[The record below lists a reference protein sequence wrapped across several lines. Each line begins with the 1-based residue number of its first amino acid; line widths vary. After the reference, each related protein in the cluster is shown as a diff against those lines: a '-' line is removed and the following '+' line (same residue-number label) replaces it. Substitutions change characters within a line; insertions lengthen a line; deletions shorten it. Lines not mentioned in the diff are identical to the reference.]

1 MAIMTATPIQLA
13 QRITDKILTGE
24 FEPGGKILEI
34 PLAADLGVSRNT
46 LREAF
51 RLLARDGLIEQI
63 PHRGVFVR
71 ALEPKDIIEL
81 YAYRRFIEL
90 GALQYFGLDVPR
102 TEAALRGMNRAITAA
117 EEAARQQQWAEV
129 GTHNN
134 AFHDHLVSLAG
145 IPRLNENLTLVM
157 AHARLAFMAVTSVEE
172 MHRPFIQRNRDIL
185 TALIKGDV
193 DKATTV
199 LTRYLK
205 ESEAKILAEM
215 TFGVSA
221 DKR

>member
-1 MAIMTATPIQLA
+1 MTATPIQLA
-13 QRITDKILTGE
+13 QRITDKILSGE
-24 FEPGGKILEI
+24 FSPGGKILEI
-34 PLAADLGVSRNT
+34 PLATELGVSRNT

-71 ALEPKDIIEL
+71 SLSARDIVEL
-81 YAYRRFIEL
+81 FAYRRFIEL
-90 GALQYFGLDVPR
+90 GALQYFGLDVSR
-102 TEAALRGMNRAITAA
+102 TEAALRGMNQAITAA
-117 EEAARQQQWAEV
+117 EQAARAGHWAQV

-134 AFHDHLVSLAG
+134 SFHHHLVSLAG
-145 IPRLNENLTLVM
+145 IPRLNDNLTLVM
-157 AHARLAFMAVTSVEE
+157 AHARLAFLAAASVEE
-172 MHRPFIQRNRDIL
+172 MHRPFIERNREIL
-185 TALIKGDV
+185 SALVKGNV

-215 TFGVSA
+215 TFGVTA
-221 DKR
+221 DHKK

>member
-1 MAIMTATPIQLA
+1 MTATPIQLA
-13 QRITDKILTGE
+13 RQITEKILSGQ
-24 FEPGGKILEI
+24 FAPGGKILEI
-34 PLAADLGVSRNT
+34 PLAAELGVSRNT

-71 ALEPKDIIEL
+71 SLDARDIVEL
-81 YAYRRFIEL
+81 FAYRRFIEL
-90 GALQYFGLDVPR
+90 GALQYFGLDVAR
-102 TEAALRGMNRAITAA
+102 TETALRGMNQAVTEAERAANHSK
-117 EEAARQQQWAEV
+117 WSEV
-129 GTHNN
+129 GTQNN
-134 AFHDHLVSLAG
+134 SFHHHLVSLAG

-157 AHARLAFMAVTSVEE
+157 AHARLAFLAVASVEE
-172 MHRPFIQRNRDIL
+172 MHRPFVERNREIL

>member
-1 MAIMTATPIQLA
+1 MTATPIQLA
-13 QRITDKILTGE
+13 QRITDMILSGD
-24 FEPGGKILEI
+24 FEPGAKIREI
-34 PLAADLGVSRNT
+34 PLAADMGVSRNT

-71 ALEPKDIIEL
+71 ALHPEDIIEL
-81 YAYRRFIEL
+81 FAYRRFIEL
-90 GALQYFGLDVPR
+90 GALQYFGLDVSR
-102 TEAALRGMNRAITAA
+102 TETALRGMNKAVNDA
-117 EEAARQQQWAEV
+117 EEAATARKWADV
-129 GTHNN
+129 GTFNN

-145 IPRLNENLTLVM
+145 IPKLNENLTLVM
-157 AHARLAFMAVTSVEE
+157 AHARLAFMAVASVEE

-185 TALIKGDV
+185 SALVKGEV
-193 DKATTV
+193 DKATSV

-215 TFGVSA
+215 TFGISA
-221 DKR
+221 DRK

>member
-1 MAIMTATPIQLA
+1 MTATPIQLA
-13 QRITDKILTGE
+13 QRITDKILSGE
-24 FEPGGKILEI
+24 FEPGGKIREI

-71 ALEPKDIIEL
+71 SMEPADIVEL
-81 YAYRRFIEL
+81 FAYRRFIEL

-102 TEAALRGMNRAITAA
+102 TESALRGMNKAINDAESAA
-117 EEAARQQQWAEV
+117 AAGRWAEV
-129 GTHNN
+129 GNYNN

-157 AHARLAFMAVTSVEE
+157 AQARLAFMVVASVED

-185 TALIKGDV
+185 SALVKGEV
-193 DKATTV
+193 DKATSV

-215 TFGVSA
+215 TFGVAA
-221 DKR
+221 DNR

>member
-1 MAIMTATPIQLA
+1 MTATPIQLA
-13 QRITDKILTGE
+13 QHITDMILSGKFAPGDKIR
-24 FEPGGKILEI
+24 EI
-34 PLAADLGVSRNT
+34 PLAAELDVSRNT

-51 RLLARDGLIEQI
+51 RLLARDGLIAQI

-71 ALEPKDIIEL
+71 SLAPEDVVQL

-90 GALQYFGLDVPR
+90 GALQYFGIDTPR
-102 TEAALRGMNRAITAA
+102 TETALRGMNKAIADA
-117 EEAARQQQWAEV
+117 EHAARLGKWAEV

-134 AFHDHLVSLAG
+134 AFHYHLVSLAG
-145 IPRLNENLTLVM
+145 IPKLNENLTLVL
-157 AHARLAFMAVTSVEE
+157 AHARLAFMSVANVES

-185 TALIKGDV
+185 TWLVKGDV
-193 DKATTV
+193 EKATSV

-221 DKR
+221 DRR

>member
-1 MAIMTATPIQLA
+1 MTATPIQLA
-13 QRITDKILTGE
+13 QRITDKILSGE
-24 FEPGGKILEI
+24 VESGGKILEI
-34 PLAADLGVSRNT
+34 PLAAELGVSRNT

-71 ALEPKDIIEL
+71 SLEPKDIVEL

-90 GALQYFGLDVPR
+90 GALQYFGLDVPQ
-102 TEAALRGMNRAITAA
+102 TEKALRGMNRAITSA
-117 EEAARQQQWAEV
+117 EEAARQHNWAEV
-129 GTHNN
+129 GNHNN

-145 IPRLNENLTLVM
+145 IPKLNENFTLVM

-185 TALIKGDV
+185 TALVKGDV
-193 DKATTV
+193 DQATSV

-215 TFGVSA
+215 AFGVSA